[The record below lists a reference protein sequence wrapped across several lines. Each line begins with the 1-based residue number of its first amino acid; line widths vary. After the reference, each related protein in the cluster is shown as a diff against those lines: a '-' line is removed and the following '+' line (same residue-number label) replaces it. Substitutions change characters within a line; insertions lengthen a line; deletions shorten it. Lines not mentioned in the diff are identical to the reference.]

1 MGANR
6 FVNTVYL
13 LSRSVS
19 LYPNKN
25 YVRTVEFIMLFV

>member
-6 FVNTVYL
+6 FVNIVHL
-13 LSRSVS
+13 LSQSVS

-25 YVRTVEFIMLFV
+25 YVTDH